1 MCVNEAKVA
10 EAIKIRDESQEI
22 MTTCNQGI
30 GYFGGWTG
38 KISSCIGCLEQMISQ
53 TNAIG
58 AQCEEIIINGAPID
72 KGPRHYPNGGAYA
85 QAANLESAKTTLE
98 DIQTRIKDKVEDLK
112 QTHKEAKAKYDAAKT
127 IIEST
132 IIPCRQCNECIA
144 QGLNNVNTGCS
155 STRTTTTSSSTTST
169 RTTSTS
175 GCTSTRTSS
184 SNSTSTSRGRSSYNR
199 AAMVALD

>member
-58 AQCEEIIINGAPID
+58 AQCEQIIINGSPID
-72 KGPRHYPNGGAYA
+72 KGSRHYPNGGAYA
-85 QAANLESAKTTLE
+85 QAANLSSAKATLE
-98 DIQTRIKDKVEDLK
+98 DIQSKINDKVEDLK
-112 QTHKEAKAKYDAAKT
+112 QTHKEAKAKYDAAVLT
-127 IIEST
+127 IANT
-132 IIPCRQCNECIA
+132 IVPCRRCNECIA

-155 STRTTTTSSSTTST
+155 STRTTTTSSSTTT

-184 SNSTSTSRGRSSYNR
+184 SNSTSTARRGTTYNR
-199 AAMVALD
+199 AVMVALE